1 MQAVQKQKIDFTEG
15 KVFFKLLRFV
25 LPIIAT
31 NLLQTFY
38 NAADMI
44 VVSLS
49 SEENAVGAIGVTGS
63 FLGLILNVLI
73 GFSVGAN
80 VVVAREIGAKNKDR
94 VQNAVHTALV
104 MALIFGCGGLVFG
117 LAFSRLVLSWM
128 GTTGNLLGLATRY
141 CYIYAL
147 GVPFLALTN
156 YLMAIFRAKGDS
168 KTPLIVLS
176 CAGLLNVG
184 LNLFF
189 VLGVGLSVE
198 GVAIATAIANLA
210 SFVVLLLKLRLDD
223 DDTKFSFRKL
233 KINKE
238 AFKDIVLNGVPA
250 GIQGALFS
258 LSNMLIQSSIV
269 TVNNNSVPPGTET
282 APVMNGS
289 AAAGNLEAF
298 AYTAMNAVY
307 QGAITITSQNV
318 GAKKVKRVK
327 RILYSCILAVVGV
340 GVITGG
346 LIYLLREPLLGLYG
360 VRAVDG
366 DEMAMLAFNTAMV
379 RFRLILLPYFLFG
392 IMDVCAGVLRGMGKA
407 IVSTVIS
414 LVGICGLRV
423 VWLTT
428 VFVRWQTLQVIFLS
442 YPVSWMTSEIV
453 MYVMI
458 QVLLKRMIK
467 KQESEET
474 EGTQNEESKIAEC
487 ETAECE
493 TAE

>member
-1 MQAVQKQKIDFTEG
+1 
-15 KVFFKLLRFV
+15 
-25 LPIIAT
+25 
-31 NLLQTFY
+31 
-38 NAADMI
+38 
-44 VVSLS
+44 
-49 SEENAVGAIGVTGS
+49 
-63 FLGLILNVLI
+63 
-73 GFSVGAN
+73 
-80 VVVAREIGAKNKDR
+80 
-94 VQNAVHTALV
+94 
-104 MALIFGCGGLVFG
+104 
-117 LAFSRLVLSWM
+117 
-128 GTTGNLLGLATRY
+128 
-141 CYIYAL
+141 
-147 GVPFLALTN
+147 
-156 YLMAIFRAKGDS
+156 
-168 KTPLIVLS
+168 
-176 CAGLLNVG
+176 
-184 LNLFF
+184 
-189 VLGVGLSVE
+189 
-198 GVAIATAIANLA
+198 
-210 SFVVLLLKLRLDD
+210 VLLLKLRLDD

-474 EGTQNEESKIAEC
+474 EGTQNEEGKIAEC

>member
-1 MQAVQKQKIDFTEG
+1 MKKIESLTVRAAEKKKIDFTEG
-15 KVFFKLLRFV
+15 KVFFKLLLFV

-80 VVVAREIGAKNKDR
+80 VVVAREIGAKDKQKT
-94 VQNAVHTALV
+94 QNAVHTALV
-104 MALIFGCGGLVFG
+104 MAIIFGLGGMAAG
-117 LAFSRLVLSWM
+117 LACSRLVMRLM
-128 GTTGNLLGLATRY
+128 GATGNLLELATRY
-141 CYIYAL
+141 CYIYSL

-184 LNLFF
+184 LNIFF
-189 VLGVGLSVE
+189 VLVLKMSVE
-198 GVAIATAIANLA
+198 GVAIATAAANLA
-210 SFVVLLLKLRLDD
+210 SFVALIIKLRRDD

-233 KINKE
+233 KIDKQ
-238 AFKDIVLNGVPA
+238 AFKDIVFNGVPA

-269 TVNNNSVPPGTET
+269 TVNNNSVPQGTES
-282 APVMNGS
+282 APIMNGS
-289 AAAGNLEAF
+289 AAAGNLESF
-298 AYTAMNAVY
+298 VYTAMNAVY

-318 GAKKVKRVK
+318 GAKKLKRIK
-327 RILYSCILAVVGV
+327 RILYSCLLAVVSV
-340 GVITGG
+340 GVITSGVVF
-346 LIYLLREPLLGLYG
+346 LLREPLLGLYG
-360 VRAVDG
+360 VKSATD
-366 DEMAMLAFNTAMV
+366 DPMTKMAFETAIT
-379 RFRLILLPYFLFG
+379 RFYFILIPYFLFG

-414 LVGICGLRV
+414 LVGICGFRV
-423 VWLTT
+423 VWLLT
-428 VFVRWQTLQVIFLS
+428 VFARWQTLEVIFLS
-442 YPVSWMTSEIV
+442 YPVSWVLSEIV
-453 MYVMI
+453 MFTMI
-458 QVLLKRMIK
+458 QVLLRKMLK
-467 KQESEET
+467 KQET
-474 EGTQNEESKIAEC
+474 EGIQEAQNAEGRIAE
-487 ETAECE
+487 
-493 TAE
+493 